1 MSGKPINP
9 QQVKLY
15 MEARRA
21 GKTQKTAAA
30 MAGMSERSGRR
41 IEKGDLKTRGTC
53 RRYWRTHPDFF
64 AGIWDSEIIPQLE
77 ERPGL
82 QAITLFRKLQ
92 KDHPGEYPG
101 EKLRTFQRR
110 VRCWKINHQRN
121 SRVKENGSAT
131 VE

>member
-9 QQVKLY
+9 EQIKLY

-41 IEKGDLKTRGTC
+41 IEKGELQPKGRC

-64 AGIWDSEIIPQLE
+64 AGIWDREVVPILE
-77 ERPGL
+77 KTPGIK
-82 QAITLFRKLQ
+82 AVTLFRKLQ
-92 KDHPGEYPG
+92 KDHPGEYPDK
-101 EKLRTFQRR
+101 KLRTFQRR
-110 VRCWKINHQRN
+110 VRSWKN
-121 SRVKENGSAT
+121 SHERIAR
-131 VE
+131 